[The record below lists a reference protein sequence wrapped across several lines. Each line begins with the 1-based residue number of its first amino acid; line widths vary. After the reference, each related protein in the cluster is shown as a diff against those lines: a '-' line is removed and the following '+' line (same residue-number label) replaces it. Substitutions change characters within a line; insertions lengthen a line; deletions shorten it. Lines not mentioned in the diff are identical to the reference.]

1 MGFQVLGIWIFR
13 GLLRSRDS
21 RGWLVGTIT
30 KMEKAYANLNPRPSI
45 RNALNPEPSAAWT
58 LKTLDPKPSPS
69 PPPT

>member
-45 RNALNPEPSAAWT
+45 RNALNPEPSAA
-58 LKTLDPKPSPS
+58 
-69 PPPT
+69 